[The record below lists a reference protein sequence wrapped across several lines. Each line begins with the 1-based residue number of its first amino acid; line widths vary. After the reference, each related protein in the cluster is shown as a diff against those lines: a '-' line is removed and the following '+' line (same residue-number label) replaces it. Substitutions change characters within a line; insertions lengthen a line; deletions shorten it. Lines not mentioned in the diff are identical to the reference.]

1 MQGDL
6 LLHSEFAE
14 MYGHDD
20 DMVACAPL
28 GTVAPAALTDL
39 ADPFSS
45 VGWLSEDGI
54 SWEDSYDK
62 VTVVAHQGGVEIIE
76 VTTKTARSFKFQC
89 LEETALQLGLRYP
102 GFVPVETATGSGIYG
117 GEVPTPISDPRVWV
131 VDTFSISNPG
141 HRIRRIVPK
150 GQVSEV
156 GTLVAK
162 RGEVSIYEY
171 TVKVLEG
178 RFFVYGNSAGLAP
191 ASP

>member
-76 VTTKTARSFKFQC
+76 VTTKTARSLKFQC

-102 GFVPVETATGSGIYG
+102 GFVPVETATGSSIYG

>member
-14 MYGHDD
+14 IYGHDD

-39 ADPFSS
+39 DDPFSS
-45 VGWLSEDGI
+45 AGWLSEDGI

-62 VTVVAHQGGVEIIE
+62 VTITAHQGGVEIIE

-89 LEETALQLGLRYP
+89 MEETALSLGLRYP
-102 GFVPVETATGSGIYG
+102 GFVPAETGVGSGIFG
-117 GEVPTPISDPRVWV
+117 GEVPTPTADSRIWV
-131 VDTFSISNPG
+131 IDTFSISNPG
-141 HRIRRIVPK
+141 HRIRRVVPK

-162 RGEVSIYEY
+162 RGEVSIYEF

-178 RFFVYGNSAGLAP
+178 RFFIYGNSPGLKP
-191 ASP
+191 ATP